1 MELSTIMYLTLFA
14 ALATLLCYWHFCPA
28 SKSAAGVAAPAPSG
42 APASKKSPGPDS
54 AAGS

>member
-28 SKSAAGVAAPAPSG
+28 SKSAAGVAAPAPG
-42 APASKKSPGPDS
+42 TASKKSAPGPDS